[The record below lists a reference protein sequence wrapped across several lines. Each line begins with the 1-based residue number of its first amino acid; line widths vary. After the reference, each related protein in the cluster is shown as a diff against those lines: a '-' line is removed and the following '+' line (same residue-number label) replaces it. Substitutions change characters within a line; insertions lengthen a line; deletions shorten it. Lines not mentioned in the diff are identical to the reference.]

1 MVVVKRF
8 SSTKGFSQERLAR
21 EDIELLIE
29 CIEAFIGSASQSV
42 SCDRLEFLI
51 AKLNRML
58 K

>member
-29 CIEAFIGSASQSV
+29 AMMNVEPGTLQASNTRIEM
-42 SCDRLEFLI
+42 LI